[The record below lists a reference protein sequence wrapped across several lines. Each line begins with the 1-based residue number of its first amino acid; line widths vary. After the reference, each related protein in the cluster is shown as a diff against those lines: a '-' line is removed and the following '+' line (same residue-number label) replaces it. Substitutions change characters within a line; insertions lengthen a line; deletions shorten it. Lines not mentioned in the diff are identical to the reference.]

1 MSSAIRRRRRYDENG
16 DVMDWPTAAVLI
28 AVVIAVM
35 AVLST
40 YIAGR
45 YSKK

>member
-1 MSSAIRRRRRYDENG
+1 MSDTWSAADSGRRI
-16 DVMDWPTAAVLI
+16 VMDWPTAAVLI
-28 AVVIAVM
+28 AIVIAVM

-40 YIAGR
+40 YIAAR

>member
-1 MSSAIRRRRRYDENG
+1 MFLLSKEMP
-16 DVMDWPTAAVLI
+16 VDWPTAAVLI
-28 AVVIAVM
+28 ALAFSVM

-45 YSKK
+45 SSKK

>member
-1 MSSAIRRRRRYDENG
+1 
-16 DVMDWPTAAVLI
+16 MDWPTAAVLI
-28 AVVIAVM
+28 AIVIAVM

-40 YIAGR
+40 YIAAR